1 MSAFIYLPFFV
12 ALSCL
17 FFRTFHLKKIATH
30 VKNVYPD
37 EWNKLCENKMGMNIT
52 TASFANLEESMK
64 NGFLSKQK
72 DPLVQSFHR
81 KDRIIIVSMFA
92 FTVLQLVLAFFN

>member
-17 FFRTFHLKKIATH
+17 FFRTFHLKKIKTH
-30 VKNVYPD
+30 VQNVYPD

-52 TASFANLEESMK
+52 TASFINLEESMK

-72 DPLVQSFHR
+72 DPLIQSFHR
-81 KDRIIIVSMFA
+81 KDRVMIVSIFVFA
-92 FTVLQLVLAFFN
+92 ILQLVMAFYN